1 MEFNFKFNKK
11 NVFQFLF
18 WVLAPVVIILIY
30 NVFFK

>member
-18 WVLAPVVIILIY
+18 WILVPVVIILIY